1 MDTRRDFLKKA
12 SMLAGGMGLTASLPP
27 SIQRAL
33 EIDPETGTTFYDAEH
48 VVFLMQ
54 ENRSFD
60 HCFGTL
66 QGVRGYND
74 PRAISLPNKIPVWLQ
89 SNKDGETYV
98 PFRLNMRE
106 TQATWM
112 GDLPHHWE
120 SQVDARNNGKYDQW
134 LEAKKADEEYGN
146 MPLTLGHYTREDLP
160 YYYALADA
168 FTVFDQHFC
177 SALTGTTTNRNYFWT
192 GKSFDTQG
200 NRPCVRNSEVS
211 YNSEAS
217 WKTFPERLEE
227 NGISW
232 RVYQNEISLPTDVED
247 SSLLANFTDNNLEW
261 FTQYNVR
268 YSAGFQKYIKGRL
281 KVLPSEIE
289 DLEKGLDKPPEEKK
303 AEHLKVLQKKKQ
315 QLEQIKEVLQT
326 WNSENFEKLS
336 EFQKNLHE
344 KAFATNVGDP
354 DYHSVEEFS
363 YNDNGVQR
371 SLKVPK
377 GDILHQFRQDVDQ
390 GKLPAVSWLAA
401 PQKFSD
407 HPSAPWYGAWYVSE
421 VLDILTK
428 NPEVWKKTIFVL
440 TYDENDGYFDHIPPF
455 VAPNPKDTKNFTKG
469 LDTSEEYASL
479 EQEMAKKG
487 MDPEDP
493 RESPMGL
500 GYRVPMVVASP
511 WSKGGW
517 VNSEVCDITSTLMFL
532 EELIMKRTGKVVK
545 ETNIS
550 SWRRAIS
557 GNLTSA
563 FRPYNGE
570 PYTIPKA
577 IERNHFMQEVYNASF
592 KELPKDFKPLSS
604 DDIANAKKDLY
615 KTSFM
620 PHQEPGI
627 RDSCAL
633 PYELYV
639 DGELNEDKNS
649 FRIQFKA
656 ADAFFGE
663 SAKGAPFNV
672 YAPGNYRQ
680 ETQGGGVDFLPVQTW
695 PFAVE
700 KGNSLDYEWPLD
712 HFEDEGYHLRVY
724 GPNGFYR
731 EFMGAESDPELQ
743 ISCGYQ
749 KKRGFIKKLSGNIE
763 IQISNTS
770 KKKDIDITVVD
781 HAYGN
786 PEQKIRIKK
795 GTVENIIVNC
805 AKSYGWYDF
814 SLQIPKNSSFA
825 RRYAGRVE
833 TGKASK
839 SDPFMGRV
847 VS

>member
-12 SMLAGGMGLTASLPP
+12 GMLAGGMGVTASLPP
-27 SIQRAL
+27 SIRRAL
-33 EIDPETGTTFYDAEH
+33 EIDPDSGTTFYDAEH

-98 PFRLNMRE
+98 PFRLNIKD

-134 LEAKKADEEYGN
+134 LDAKKADEEYGN
-146 MPLTLGHYTREDLP
+146 MPLTLGYYTREDLP
-160 YYYALADA
+160 FYYAFADA

-177 SALTGTTTNRNYFWT
+177 AALTGTTTNRNYFWT
-192 GKSFDTQG
+192 GKSWDTHG
-200 NRPCVRNSEVS
+200 NRPCVRNSEVTYS
-211 YNSEAS
+211 REAS

-232 RVYQNEISLPTDVED
+232 KVYQNEISLPTGVDD
-247 SSLLANFTDNNLEW
+247 ASLLANFTDNNLEW
-261 FTQYNVR
+261 FSQYNVR
-268 YSAGFQKYIKGRL
+268 YSTGFQRYIKDL
-281 KVLPSEIE
+281 QKSLPSEIA
-289 DLEKGLDKPPEEKK
+289 DLEKGMNQLSEDKKQEYQKK
-303 AEHLKVLQKKKQ
+303 LKKKKKQ
-315 QLEQIKEVLQT
+315 LNQVKDVLKT
-326 WNSENFEKLS
+326 WNYENFEKLS
-336 EFQKNLHE
+336 EYDKNLHN
-344 KAFATNVGDP
+344 KAFTTNIGDP
-354 DYHSVEEFS
+354 HYHETESLT
-363 YNDNGVQR
+363 YDDQGNQR
-371 SLKVPK
+371 TLRVPK

-390 GKLPAVSWLAA
+390 GKLPTVSWLAA

-440 TYDENDGYFDHIPPF
+440 TYDENDGYYDHIPPF
-455 VAPNPKDTKNFTKG
+455 VAPNPRHTKNLSPG
-469 LDTSEEYASL
+469 LNTAEEYASYK
-479 EQEMAKKG
+479 QEMAKKD
-487 MDPEDP
+487 MDPKGA

-532 EELIMKRTGKVVK
+532 EELIKKRTGKSVE

-570 PYTIPKA
+570 PYTIPKP
-577 IERNHFMQEVYNASF
+577 IERNHFMQQVYNASF
-592 KELPKDFKPLSS
+592 KELPKDFRPLSKE
-604 DDIANAKKDLY
+604 DISNAKKDLY

-620 PHQEPGI
+620 PQQEPGI

-639 DGELNEDKNS
+639 DGELTTDKNS
-649 FRIQFKA
+649 FRIQFTA
-656 ADAFFGE
+656 ADAFFGDK
-663 SAKGAPFNV
+663 AKGAPFNV
-672 YAPGNYRQ
+672 YAPGKYLQ
-680 ETQGGGVDFLPVQTW
+680 EEPNGGSKFMPVQTW
-695 PFAVE
+695 PFAVA
-700 KGNSLDYEWPLD
+700 KGNKLEYEWPLA
-712 HFEDEGYHLRVY
+712 HFEDKGYHLRVY

-731 EFMGAESDPELQ
+731 EFMGSVSDPELQ
-743 ISCGYQ
+743 IGCGYQ
-749 KKRGFIKKLSGNIE
+749 KKRGFIKNLSGNVE
-763 IQISNTS
+763 IQITNNS
-770 KKKDIDITVVD
+770 KKKNVDMMIVD

-786 PEQKIRIKK
+786 PDQKIRIKK
-795 GTVENIIVNC
+795 GKVQTAVVSC

-814 SLQIPKNSSFA
+814 SLRLPGNSGFE

>member
-12 SMLAGGMGLTASLPP
+12 GMLAGGMGVTASLPP
-27 SIQRAL
+27 SIRRAL
-33 EIDPETGTTFYDAEH
+33 EIDPDSGTTFYDAEH

-98 PFRLNMRE
+98 PFRLNIKD

-112 GDLPHHWE
+112 GGLPHSWE
-120 SQVDARNNGKYDQW
+120 NQVDARNNGKYDQW
-134 LEAKKADEEYGN
+134 LVAKKAGEEYGN

-160 YYYALADA
+160 FYYAFADA

-192 GKSFDTQG
+192 GKSWDTQG
-200 NRPCVRNSEVS
+200 NRPCVRNSEVT
-211 YNSEAS
+211 YNREAS

-232 RVYQNEISLPTDVED
+232 KVYQNEISLPTGVDD
-247 SSLLANFTDNNLEW
+247 ASLLANFTDNNLEW
-261 FTQYNVR
+261 FSQFNVR
-268 YSAGFQKYIKGRL
+268 YSSGFQKYIKGL
-281 KVLPSEIE
+281 QQSLPKDIA
-289 DLEKGLDKPPEEKK
+289 DLERELSQLSEDKKPEYQKK
-303 AEHLKVLQKKKQ
+303 LQKKKQ
-315 QLEQIKEVLQT
+315 QLNQVNDVLKN
-326 WNSENFEKLS
+326 WNYENFEKLS
-336 EFQKNLHE
+336 EFDKNLHN
-344 KAFATNVGDP
+344 KAFTTNIGDP
-354 DYHSVEEFS
+354 HYHKTESLT
-363 YNDNGVQR
+363 YDDHGNHR
-371 SLKVPK
+371 TLKVPK
-377 GDILHQFRQDVDQ
+377 GDILHQFRKDVDQ
-390 GKLPAVSWLAA
+390 GNLPTVSWLAA

-440 TYDENDGYFDHIPPF
+440 TYDENDGYYDHIPPF
-455 VAPNPKDTKNFTKG
+455 VAPNPKHTKNLSPG
-469 LDTSEEYASL
+469 LNTAEEYASL
-479 EQEMAKKG
+479 KQEMAKKD
-487 MDPEDP
+487 MDPKDA
-493 RESPMGL
+493 RESPIGL

-532 EELIMKRTGKVVK
+532 EDLIKKRTGKSVE

-570 PYTIPKA
+570 PYTIPKP
-577 IERNHFMQEVYNASF
+577 IERNHFMQQVYNASF
-592 KELPKDFKPLSS
+592 KELPNNFRPLSKE
-604 DDIANAKKDLY
+604 DISNAKKDLY

-620 PHQEPGI
+620 PQQEPGI

-639 DGELNEDKNS
+639 DGELTADKNS
-649 FRIQFKA
+649 FRIQFTA
-656 ADAFFGE
+656 ADAIFGNK
-663 SAKGAPFNV
+663 ATGAPFNV
-672 YAPGNYRQ
+672 YAPGNYLQ
-680 ETQGGGVDFLPVQTW
+680 ETPHGDTKFIPVQTW

-700 KGNSLDYEWPLD
+700 KGNKLEYEWPLT

-731 EFMGAESDPELQ
+731 EFMGGDSDPELQ
-743 ISCGYQ
+743 IGCGYQ
-749 KKRGFIKKLSGNIE
+749 KTRGLIKKLSGNVEIE
-763 IQISNTS
+763 ITNTS
-770 KKKDIDITVVD
+770 KKKSVDMVVVD

-786 PEQKIRIKK
+786 TDQKIRIKK
-795 GTVENIIVNC
+795 GKVQTVVVSC
-805 AKSYGWYDF
+805 ANSFGWYDF
-814 SLQIPKNSSFA
+814 SLRLHGNSGFV

-833 TGKASK
+833 TGKPSK

>member
-12 SMLAGGMGLTASLPP
+12 GMLAWGMGVTASLPP
-27 SIQRAL
+27 SIRRAL
-33 EIDPETGTTFYDAEH
+33 EIDPDSGTTFYDAEH

-66 QGVRGYND
+66 QGVRGFND

-98 PFRLNMRE
+98 PFRLNIKD

-134 LEAKKADEEYGN
+134 LVAKKADEEYGN

-160 YYYALADA
+160 FYYAFADA

-177 SALTGTTTNRNYFWT
+177 AALTGTTTNRNYFWT
-192 GKSFDTQG
+192 GKSWDTQG

-232 RVYQNEISLPTDVED
+232 KVYQNEISLPTGVDD
-247 SSLLANFTDNNLEW
+247 ASLLANFTDNNLEW
-261 FTQYNVR
+261 FSQFNVR
-268 YSAGFQKYIKGRL
+268 YSSGFQKYINGL
-281 KVLPSEIE
+281 QQSLPSEIA
-289 DLEKGLDKPPEEKK
+289 DLERELTQLSEDKKPEYQKK
-303 AEHLKVLQKKKQ
+303 LKKKKQ
-315 QLEQIKEVLQT
+315 KLNQVNDVLKT
-326 WNSENFEKLS
+326 WNYQNFEKLS
-336 EFQKNLHE
+336 EFDKNLHN
-344 KAFATNVGDP
+344 KAFTTNIGDP
-354 DYHSVEEFS
+354 HYHKTESLT
-363 YNDNGVQR
+363 YDDHGNQR
-371 SLKVPK
+371 TLKVPK
-377 GDILHQFRQDVDQ
+377 GDILHQFRKDVDQ
-390 GKLPAVSWLAA
+390 GNLPTVSWLAA

-440 TYDENDGYFDHIPPF
+440 TYDENDGYYDHIPPF
-455 VAPNPKDTKNFTKG
+455 VAPNPKHTKNLSPG
-469 LDTSEEYASL
+469 LNTAEEYASL
-479 EQEMAKKG
+479 KQEMAKKD
-487 MDPEDP
+487 MDPKDA

-532 EELIMKRTGKVVK
+532 EDLIKKRTGKSVE

-570 PYTIPKA
+570 PYTIPKP
-577 IERNHFMQEVYNASF
+577 IERNHFMQQVYNASF
-592 KELPKDFKPLSS
+592 KELPNNFRPLSKE
-604 DDIANAKKDLY
+604 DISNAKKDLY

-620 PHQEPGI
+620 PQQEPGI

-639 DGELNEDKNS
+639 DGELTADKNS
-649 FRIQFKA
+649 FRIQFTA
-656 ADAFFGE
+656 ADAIFGNK
-663 SAKGAPFNV
+663 ATGAPFNV
-672 YAPGNYRQ
+672 YAPGNYLQ
-680 ETQGGGVDFLPVQTW
+680 ETPNGDTKFIPVQTW

-700 KGNSLDYEWPLD
+700 KGNKLEYEWPLA

-731 EFMGAESDPELQ
+731 EFIGGDSDPELQ
-743 ISCGYQ
+743 IGCGYQ
-749 KKRGFIKKLSGNIE
+749 KTRGLIKKLSGNVE
-763 IQISNTS
+763 IQITNTS
-770 KKKDIDITVVD
+770 KKKSVDMVVVD

-786 PEQKIRIKK
+786 PDQKIRIKK
-795 GTVENIIVNC
+795 GKVQTVVVSC
-805 AKSYGWYDF
+805 ANSFGWYDF
-814 SLQIPKNSSFA
+814 SLRLHGNSGFV

-833 TGKASK
+833 TGKPSK

>member
-12 SMLAGGMGLTASLPP
+12 GMLAGGMGVTASLPP
-27 SIQRAL
+27 SIRRAL
-33 EIDPETGTTFYDAEH
+33 DIDPDSGTTFYDAEH

-98 PFRLNMRE
+98 PFRLNIKD

-112 GDLPHHWE
+112 GGLPHSWE
-120 SQVDARNNGKYDQW
+120 NQVDARNNGKYDQW
-134 LEAKKADEEYGN
+134 LVAKKADEEYGN

-160 YYYALADA
+160 FYYAFADA

-177 SALTGTTTNRNYFWT
+177 AALTGTTTNRNYFWT
-192 GKSFDTQG
+192 GKSWDTQG
-200 NRPCVRNSEVS
+200 NRPCVRNSEVT
-211 YNSEAS
+211 YNREAS

-232 RVYQNEISLPTDVED
+232 KVYQNEISLPTGVDD
-247 SSLLANFTDNNLEW
+247 ASLLANFTDNNLEW
-261 FTQYNVR
+261 FSQFNVR
-268 YSAGFQKYIKGRL
+268 YSSGFQKYIKGLL
-281 KVLPSEIE
+281 KELPREIE
-289 DLEKGLDKPPEEKK
+289 DIEKTMDKQPGDKKEEHQKQ
-303 AEHLKVLQKKKQ
+303 LQKKKQ
-315 QLEQIKEVLQT
+315 QLNQVNDVLKT
-326 WNSENFEKLS
+326 WNDENFEKLS
-336 EFQKNLHE
+336 DFHKNLHN
-344 KAFATNVGDP
+344 KAFTTNIGDP
-354 DYHSVEEFS
+354 HYHETESLTYDDHGS
-363 YNDNGVQR
+363 QR
-371 SLKVPK
+371 TLKIPK
-377 GDILHQFRQDVDQ
+377 GDILHQFRRDVDQ
-390 GKLPAVSWLAA
+390 GNLPTVSWLAA

-455 VAPNPKDTKNFTKG
+455 VAPNPKHITNLSPG
-469 LDTSEEYASL
+469 LNTAEEYASL
-479 EQEMAKKG
+479 KQEMAKKD
-487 MDPEDP
+487 MDPKDA
-493 RESPMGL
+493 RESPIGL

-532 EELIMKRTGKVVK
+532 EDLIKKRTGKSV
-545 ETNIS
+545 EESNIS

-570 PYTIPKA
+570 PYTIPKP
-577 IERNHFMQEVYNASF
+577 IERNQFMQQVYNASF
-592 KELPKDFKPLSS
+592 KKLPQNFKPLSQE
-604 DDIANAKKDLY
+604 DISNAKKDLY
-615 KTSFM
+615 NTSFM
-620 PHQEPGI
+620 PQQEPGI

-639 DGELNEDKNS
+639 DGELTADKKS
-649 FRIQFKA
+649 FRIQFTA
-656 ADAFFGE
+656 ADAIFGNR
-663 SAKGAPFNV
+663 ATGAPFNV
-672 YAPGNYRQ
+672 YAPGNYLQ
-680 ETQGGGVDFLPVQTW
+680 ETPNGDTKFMPVQTW

-700 KGNSLDYEWPLD
+700 KGNKLEYEWPLA
-712 HFEDEGYHLRVY
+712 HFEDAGYHLRVY

-731 EFMGAESDPELQ
+731 EFVGSDSDPELQ
-743 ISCGYQ
+743 IGCGYQ
-749 KKRGFIKKLSGNIE
+749 KTRGLIKKLSGNVE
-763 IQISNTS
+763 IQITNAS
-770 KKKDIDITVVD
+770 KKKSVDMVVVD

-786 PEQKIRIKK
+786 PDQKIRIKK
-795 GTVENIIVNC
+795 GKVQAVVVNC
-805 AKSYGWYDF
+805 ANSFGWYDF
-814 SLQIPKNSSFA
+814 SLRLLGNSGFV

-839 SDPFMGRV
+839 TDPFMGRV
-847 VS
+847 V

>member
-12 SMLAGGMGLTASLPP
+12 SMLAGGVGLTASLPP

-33 EIDPETGTTFYDAEH
+33 EIDPENGTTFKDAEH

-66 QGVRGYND
+66 QGVRGFND

-98 PFRLNMRE
+98 PFRLNLKE

-112 GDLPHHWE
+112 GDLPHNWE

-134 LEAKKADEEYGN
+134 LVAKKADKEYGN
-146 MPLTLGHYTREDLP
+146 MPLTLGHYNREDLP
-160 YYYALADA
+160 FYYALADA

-177 SALTGTTTNRNYFWT
+177 SALTGTTTNRSYFWT
-192 GKSFDTQG
+192 GKSFDTEG

-217 WKTFPERLEE
+217 WKTYPERLEE

-247 SSLLANFTDNNLEW
+247 ASLLANFTDNNLEW
-261 FTQYNVR
+261 FSQYNVR
-268 YSAGFQKYIKGRL
+268 YSSGFQKYIKGRL
-281 KVLPSEIE
+281 KELPSEIE
-289 DLEKGLDKPPEEKK
+289 VLEKGLDKQKEERKV
-303 AEHLKVLQKKKQ
+303 EHLKELQKKRQ
-315 QLEQIKEVLQT
+315 QLEQIKEVLKT
-326 WNSENFEKLS
+326 WNSNDFEKLS
-336 EFQKNLHE
+336 DFHKNLHQ
-344 KAFATNVGDP
+344 KAFTTNIGDP
-354 DYHSVEEFS
+354 DYHKIEELS
-363 YNDNGVQR
+363 YNDNGLQR
-371 SLKVPK
+371 TLKVPK

-390 GKLPAVSWLAA
+390 GKLPTVSWLAA

-455 VAPNPKDTKNFTKG
+455 VAPNPKHIKNFTKG
-469 LDTSEEYASL
+469 LDTSEEYATL
-479 EQEMAKKG
+479 EQEMAKKD

-532 EELIMKRTGKVVK
+532 EELIQKKTGKVVK

-557 GNLTSA
+557 SNLTSA

-592 KELPKDFKPLSS
+592 KGLPNDFKPLTG
-604 DDIANAKKDLY
+604 DDIANAKRDLY
-615 KTSFM
+615 KNSFM
-620 PHQEPGI
+620 PQQEPGI

-639 DGELNEDKNS
+639 DGHLHADKNS

-656 ADAFFGE
+656 ADAFFGD

-672 YAPGNYRQ
+672 YAPGNYKQ
-680 ETQGGGVDFLPVQTW
+680 ESPSGDLQFLPVQTW
-695 PFAVE
+695 PFAVG
-700 KGNSLDYEWPLD
+700 KGDNLDYEWPLD
-712 HFEDEGYHLRVY
+712 HFEGGEYHLRVY
-724 GPNGFYR
+724 GPNGFFR
-731 EFMGAESDPELQ
+731 EFMGAVSDPELQ
-743 ISCGYQ
+743 LSCGYQ
-749 KKRGFIKKLSGNIE
+749 KKRGLIKKLSGNIE
-763 IQISNTS
+763 IQITNTS
-770 KKKDIDITVVD
+770 KKKDIDIIVID

-795 GTVENIIVNC
+795 GTVGTMVVNSS
-805 AKSYGWYDF
+805 KSYGWYDF
-814 SLQIPKNSSFA
+814 SVQLPEYSGFV

>member
-12 SMLAGGMGLTASLPP
+12 GMLAGGMGVTASLPP
-27 SIQRAL
+27 SIRRAL
-33 EIDPETGTTFYDAEH
+33 EIDPDRGTTFYDAEH

-89 SNKDGETYV
+89 SNKDSETYV
-98 PFRLNMRE
+98 PFRLNIKD

-120 SQVDARNNGKYDQW
+120 SQVNARNNGKYDQW
-134 LEAKKADEEYGN
+134 LVAKKADKEYGN

-160 YYYALADA
+160 FYYAFADA

-177 SALTGTTTNRNYFWT
+177 AALTGTTTNRNYFWT
-192 GKSFDTQG
+192 GKSWDTQG
-200 NRPCVRNSEVS
+200 NRPCVRNSEVT
-211 YNSEAS
+211 YNREAS

-232 RVYQNEISLPTDVED
+232 RVYQNEISLPTGVDD
-247 SSLLANFTDNNLEW
+247 ASLLANFTDNNLEW
-261 FTQYNVR
+261 FSQYNVR
-268 YSAGFQKYIKGRL
+268 YSSGFQKYIKSL
-281 KVLPSEIE
+281 QESLPSEIV
-289 DLEKGLDKPPEEKK
+289 DLEKELTQLSEEKK
-303 AEHLKVLQKKKQ
+303 QENEKKLQKKKQ
-315 QLEQIKEVLQT
+315 QLNQVNDVLKT
-326 WNSENFEKLS
+326 WNQENFDKLS
-336 EFQKNLHE
+336 EFDKNLHN
-344 KAFATNVGDP
+344 KAFTTNIGDP
-354 DYHSVEEFS
+354 HYHKTE
-363 YNDNGVQR
+363 
-371 SLKVPK
+371 SLTYDDHGNPRTLRVPK

-390 GKLPAVSWLAA
+390 GRLPTVSWLAA

-455 VAPNPKDTKNFTKG
+455 VAPNPKHTNNLSPG
-469 LDTSEEYASL
+469 LNTAEEYASL
-479 EQEMAKKG
+479 KQELAKKD
-487 MDPEDP
+487 MDPEDA

-532 EELIMKRTGKVVK
+532 EELIKKRTGKPVE

-557 GNLTSA
+557 GNLISA

-570 PYTIPKA
+570 PYTIPQP
-577 IERNHFMQEVYNASF
+577 IERNHFMQQVYNASF
-592 KELPKDFKPLSS
+592 KELPKGFRPLSTE
-604 DDIANAKKDLY
+604 DISKAKQDLY

-639 DGELNEDKNS
+639 DGELTTDKSS
-649 FRIQFKA
+649 FRIQFTA
-656 ADAFFGE
+656 ADAFFGDK
-663 SAKGAPFNV
+663 AKGAPFNV
-672 YAPGNYRQ
+672 YAPGNYLQ
-680 ETQGGGVDFLPVQTW
+680 EAPSGGTKYIPVQTW

-700 KGNSLDYEWPLD
+700 KGKKLEYEWPLS
-712 HFEDEGYHLRVY
+712 HFEEDGYHLRVY

-731 EFMGAESDPELQ
+731 EFMGGVSDPELQ
-743 ISCGYQ
+743 IQCGYQ
-749 KKRGFIKKLSGNIE
+749 KKRGLIKKMSGNVE
-763 IQISNTS
+763 IQITNTS
-770 KKKDIDITVVD
+770 KNKNMDMVVVD

-786 PEQKIRIKK
+786 PDQKIRIKK
-795 GTVENIIVNC
+795 GKVQSIVVSC

-814 SLQIPKNSSFA
+814 SLRLPGNAGFV

-839 SDPFMGRV
+839 TDPFMGRV
-847 VS
+847 V